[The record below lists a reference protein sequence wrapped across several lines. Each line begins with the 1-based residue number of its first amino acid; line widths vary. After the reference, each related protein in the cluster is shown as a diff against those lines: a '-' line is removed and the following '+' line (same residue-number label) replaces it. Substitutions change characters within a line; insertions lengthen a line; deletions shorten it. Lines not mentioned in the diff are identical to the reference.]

1 MVAWTLLFFIA
12 CYQFNSTTLTL
23 MYNRD
28 TDGRPY
34 SYTYHH
40 FADARHATEAI
51 TGSAEE
57 YIHQHVQRKHEGE
70 GKRPILLFQ
79 GV

>member
-1 MVAWTLLFFIA
+1 VLR
-12 CYQFNSTTLTL
+12 
-23 MYNRD
+23 NRD

-57 YIHQHVQRKHEGE
+57 YIHQHVQRKQEGE
-70 GKRPILLFQ
+70 GIAPYIADLRRCC
-79 GV
+79 

>member
-1 MVAWTLLFFIA
+1 VLR
-12 CYQFNSTTLTL
+12 
-23 MYNRD
+23 NRD

-57 YIHQHVQRKHEGE
+57 YIHQHVQRKQEGE
-70 GKRPILLFQ
+70 GKHPI
-79 GV
+79 

>member
-1 MVAWTLLFFIA
+1 LLLAINLNCTA
-12 CYQFNSTTLTL
+12 LTVL
-23 MYNRD
+23 RNRD

-57 YIHQHVQRKHEGE
+57 YIHQHVQRKQEGE
-70 GKRPILLFQ
+70 GKRPMPRTKCPLHLRRW
-79 GV
+79 